1 MLSALALAHDGTKLL
16 VVTENGYGKRPTF
29 RNIKFKTAADEA
41 YIPIR
46 LPKKTGLVG
55 DSATV
60 TDDEDV
66 MMITSDGV
74 LIRMHTDEIS
84 SFGRQTQG
92 VRIMRL
98 ADDVK
103 LVSMAKTER
112 EDEDENTEDTAE
124 EENNAET
131 AEPAEKR

>member
-1 MLSALALAHDGTKLL
+1 
-16 VVTENGYGKRPTF
+16 
-29 RNIKFKTAADEA
+29 
-41 YIPIR
+41 
-46 LPKKTGLVG
+46 
-55 DSATV
+55 
-60 TDDEDV
+60 

-131 AEPAEKR
+131 AEPAENDENTVNEE